1 MSNNTVTGRNLLIA
15 SGAMGLALVPVV
27 DRPWTLWLRQHRWI
41 GLSRFMD
48 RTLFEGEWVG
58 GGDPVVILLILTA
71 VGYYLVW
78 KGIFRG
84 RLARWRPY
92 FGFALTCAII
102 SAIQVVHSLK
112 WAIGRARP
120 REVVAQGLAFSHWFE
135 FGPHYITEGIYH
147 GSFPSGHTAQV
158 FLLMALAYILAA
170 DPQHST
176 WSRRLGWCWGV
187 VALAYTLVMGIGR
200 CMTLSHWLSDVVGS
214 LVMGW
219 VGMHLIYYRLL
230 RVPEQIRF
238 HRDWG
243 RHPKTPLVWE
253 MQLCAWSSG
262 IFLGATGFVLA
273 LRAVL
278 RSDFWLAAVLAP
290 VGLGLAGFCYRG
302 AAHLLSRVRRCY
314 QVPAPAP
321 RTKGRSQAP
330 ALSPESLH

>member
-1 MSNNTVTGRNLLIA
+1 
-15 SGAMGLALVPVV
+15 
-27 DRPWTLWLRQHRWI
+27 
-41 GLSRFMD
+41 
-48 RTLFEGEWVG
+48 
-58 GGDPVVILLILTA
+58 
-71 VGYYLVW
+71 
-78 KGIFRG
+78 
-84 RLARWRPY
+84 
-92 FGFALTCAII
+92 
-102 SAIQVVHSLK
+102 
-112 WAIGRARP
+112 
-120 REVVAQGLAFSHWFE
+120 
-135 FGPHYITEGIYH
+135 
-147 GSFPSGHTAQV
+147 
-158 FLLMALAYILAA
+158 
-170 DPQHST
+170 
-176 WSRRLGWCWGV
+176 
-187 VALAYTLVMGIGR
+187 
-200 CMTLSHWLSDVVGS
+200 
-214 LVMGW
+214 
-219 VGMHLIYYRLL
+219 
-230 RVPEQIRF
+230 VPEQIRF